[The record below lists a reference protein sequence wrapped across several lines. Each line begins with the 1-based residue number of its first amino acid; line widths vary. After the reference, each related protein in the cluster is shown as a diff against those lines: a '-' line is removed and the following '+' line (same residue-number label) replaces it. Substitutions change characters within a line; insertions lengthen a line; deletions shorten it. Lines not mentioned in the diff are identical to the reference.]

1 MKFNFYNSYR
11 FRIIVSFLFVVTLT
25 FLVFIGYNYF
35 NAKTRDLQNIT
46 LKIHNLESN
55 FTTNDKYFQSFLLY
69 GYKAPEF
76 YNNNREKNI
85 DKFIS
90 NISQQKL
97 SFKTIFEEL
106 KENKIA
112 LNKAL
117 EAQIFN
123 DILILETSAKSLKK
137 IRHSLGFKDFGCIG
151 KMRQLAHKIEQ
162 MQLISNENILQL
174 RRHEKD
180 FLLRLDTA
188 YINKFNRLADKL
200 ITTYKTST
208 ITSNSLNQY
217 KTLFNDVAELYFKV
231 GKNNTQGLYGTIF
244 TINNNI
250 YSNTENLISKV
261 QQEILIKNDNITKYI
276 KISFLLIIIL
286 IIAIIVYLSVTLTR
300 DLKKLQT
307 SMYKFIKSGF
317 KEYDIKNDA
326 EKSNILEVNFLYKA
340 YDLLKENLLKN
351 IDGLK
356 LTIEELE
363 RTTAYKS
370 SFLANM
376 SHEIRTPLNGI
387 IGVLNLFD
395 QKDLNEEQNKLL
407 EIANYSS
414 SHLLGLINLILDY
427 SKISAGKMKLE
438 NVAID
443 IENDLNKLVKIFE
456 FQANEKNIDLQ
467 YNYVKNE
474 GSAAMV
480 YGDTIRINQIII
492 NLLNNAVKFTNEGWI
507 KLKIVQKPLDSK
519 RDIISFSVEDTGIG
533 IDEEKSKKIFQ
544 AFEQVDLSTTRK
556 FGGTG
561 LGLAISNELAILMGG
576 ELKFKSKKN
585 KGSRFY
591 FSLIL
596 DRANN
601 QTDKHTNG
609 LIKKLPKLGKTTNV
623 LIVDDNAM
631 NQKVLSLM
639 LKKFNMKIDFA
650 FNGLEALDAVDNK
663 EYDMIFMD
671 IQMPMMDGLEATRVI
686 KKSETYAQNPFPI
699 IAVSASAYIDDR
711 KKAINSGIDDFISK
725 PIEIKKLNDLLIKYS
740 LKI

>member
-11 FRIIVSFLFVVTLT
+11 FRIIVSFIFVVALT
-25 FLVFIGYNYF
+25 FSVFIGYNYF
-35 NAKTRDLQNIT
+35 NTKTRDLQNIT
-46 LKIHNLESN
+46 VEIHNLETD
-55 FTTNDKYFQSFLLY
+55 FTANNKYFQSFLLY
-69 GYKAPEF
+69 GYKSPNF
-76 YNNNREKNI
+76 YYKNEEINI
-85 DKFIS
+85 DTYLS
-90 NISQQKL
+90 NINSQKHNFLNIFTKL
-97 SFKTIFEEL
+97 SQNNIQLNPQFQTAIQKDFNALENAAKEL
-106 KENKIA
+106 KN
-112 LNKAL
+112 
-117 EAQIFN
+117 
-123 DILILETSAKSLKK
+123 T
-137 IRHSLGFKDFGCIG
+137 RRTLGFKDFGTIG
-151 KMRQLAHKIEQ
+151 NMRQLAHKIENSKH
-162 MQLISNENILQL
+162 ISNENILQL

-180 FLLRLDTA
+180 YLLRLDSL
-188 YINKFNRLADKL
+188 YIFKFNALTKA
-200 ITTYKTST
+200 
-208 ITSNSLNQY
+208 LNAQHHRNPMVSDLLQQY
-217 KTLFNDVAELYFKV
+217 NLEFNKVAELYYHI
-231 GKNNTQGLYGTIF
+231 GKDNTQGLYGTIF
-244 TINNNI
+244 SLNNQI
-250 YSNTENLISKV
+250 YSNTKVLIDSV
-261 QQEILIKNDNITKYI
+261 QKEISIKNDNINKYV
-276 KISFLLIIIL
+276 KISFLLIVLL
-286 IIAIIVYLSVTLTR
+286 IIIIIVYLSVTLTR
-300 DLKKLQT
+300 DLKKLQS

-317 KEYDIKNDA
+317 KDYDIDKNS
-326 EKSNILEVNFLYKA
+326 ETSSILEVNFLYKA
-340 YDLLKENLLKN
+340 YGLLKENLLKN

-395 QKDLNEEQNKLL
+395 QRELNDEQKRLL

-438 NVAID
+438 NIAID
-443 IENDLNKLVKIFE
+443 IESDLTKLVKIFE
-456 FQANEKNIDLQ
+456 FQADEKNIDLQ
-467 YNYVKNE
+467 YQYIKNE
-474 GSAAMV
+474 GAAAMV

-507 KLKIVQKPLDSK
+507 KLKVIQKPLDSK
-519 RDIISFSVEDTGIG
+519 RDLISFSVEDTGIG

-561 LGLAISNELAILMGG
+561 LGLAISNELAMLMGA
-576 ELKFKSKKN
+576 ELKFKSQKD

-596 DRANN
+596 ERAEN
-601 QTDKHTNG
+601 QTEKHTNG
-609 LIKKLPKLGKTTNV
+609 LIKKLPKLGKTSNV

-639 LKKFNMKIDFA
+639 LKKFNMNIDFA
-650 FNGLEALDAVDNK
+650 FNGLDALDAVEDK
-663 EYDMIFMD
+663 AYDMIFMD
-671 IQMPMMDGLEATRVI
+671 IQMPVMDGLEATRII
-686 KKSETYAQNPFPI
+686 KKSETYSDNPFPI
-699 IAVSASAYIDDR
+699 IAVSASAYVDDR

-740 LKI
+740 LKV

>member
-11 FRIIVSFLFVVTLT
+11 FRIILSFLFVVTLT

-35 NAKTRDLQNIT
+35 NAKTRELQNIT
-46 LKIHNLESN
+46 VEIHNLKTDFTSN
-55 FTTNDKYFQSFLLY
+55 NKHFQSFLLY
-69 GYKAPEF
+69 GYKSPNF
-76 YNNNREKNI
+76 YHQNTEVNI
-85 DKFIS
+85 DTYIQ
-90 NISQQKL
+90 NIIQQQKDFL
-97 SFKTIFEEL
+97 YIFAKL
-106 KENKIA
+106 TKNNIP
-112 LNKAL
+112 LNPQLPTDIQNHFKAL
-117 EAQIFN
+117 ENAAYQ
-123 DILILETSAKSLKK
+123 LKK
-137 IRHSLGFKDFGCIG
+137 TRRALGYKDYGTIG
-151 KMRQLAHKIEQ
+151 KMRQIAHQIEQ
-162 MQLISNENILQL
+162 SHYISNENILRL

-180 FLLRLDTA
+180 YLLRLDSL
-188 YINKFNRLADKL
+188 YISKFNRLSESLATSSL
-200 ITTYKTST
+200 VNTTASDLLNLYK
-208 ITSNSLNQY
+208 IH
-217 KTLFNDVAELYFKV
+217 FNKVAELHFLI
-231 GKNNTQGLYGTIF
+231 GKDNSQGLYGTISK
-244 TINNNI
+244 INTHI
-250 YSNTENLISKV
+250 YSNTKTLIDTVHEEIKSKNENI
-261 QQEILIKNDNITKYI
+261 NKYV
-276 KISFLLIIIL
+276 KISFLLIVLL
-286 IIAIIVYLSVTLTR
+286 IIIIIVYLSVTLTR

-317 KEYDIKNDA
+317 KDYDIDKNS
-326 EKSNILEVNFLYKA
+326 ETSSILEVNFLYKA
-340 YDLLKENLLKN
+340 YDLLRENLLKN

-395 QKDLNEEQNKLL
+395 QTQLNTQQNKLL

-438 NVAID
+438 HITID
-443 IENDLNKLVKIFE
+443 VESDLNKLVKIFA
-456 FQANEKNIDLQ
+456 FQAEEKGIDLH
-467 YNYVKNE
+467 YKYVKIE
-474 GSAAMV
+474 GASPLV

-507 KLKIVQKPLDSK
+507 KLKVIQKPLDSK
-519 RDIISFSVEDTGIG
+519 RDLLSFSVEDTGIG
-533 IDEEKSKKIFQ
+533 MDEEKSKKIFQ

-556 FGGTG
+556 YGGTG
-561 LGLAISNELAILMGG
+561 LGLTISNELALLMGG
-576 ELKFKSKKN
+576 ELKFKSEQG
-585 KGSRFY
+585 KGTRFY

-596 DRANN
+596 NRAENAV
-601 QTDKHTNG
+601 QSKSNG
-609 LIKKLPKLGKTTNV
+609 LIKKLPKLGKTSNV

-639 LKKFNMKIDFA
+639 LKKFNMNIDFA
-650 FNGLEALDAVDNK
+650 YNGLEALDAVDTN

-671 IQMPMMDGLEATRVI
+671 IQMPVMDGLEATRII
-686 KKSETYAQNPFPI
+686 KNSDKYALNPFPI
-699 IAVSASAYIDDR
+699 IAVSASAYVDDR

-740 LKI
+740 LKV

>member
-11 FRIIVSFLFVVTLT
+11 FRIILSFLFVVALT

-35 NAKTRDLQNIT
+35 NTKTRDLQHIT
-46 LKIHNLESN
+46 LEIHHLETE
-55 FTTNDKYFQSFLLY
+55 FTANNKHFQSFLLY
-69 GYKAPEF
+69 GYKSSSFYSDNEETTIDTFIHTIAFLQNDFQGIFKKLVANDISLAPYF
-76 YNNNREKNI
+76 QTQIQN
-85 DKFIS
+85 DF
-90 NISQQKL
+90 Q
-97 SFKTIFEEL
+97 
-106 KENKIA
+106 
-112 LNKAL
+112 AL
-117 EAQIFN
+117 ETA
-123 DILILETSAKSLKK
+123 AKQLKATRRTLGYRDYGT
-137 IRHSLGFKDFGCIG
+137 IGNMRH
-151 KMRQLAHKIEQ
+151 LAHQIEQ
-162 MQLISNENILQL
+162 SNSISNENILQL

-180 FLLRLDTA
+180 YLLRLDSS
-188 YINKFNRLADKL
+188 YILKFNRL
-200 ITTYKTST
+200 S
-208 ITSNSLNQY
+208 
-217 KTLFNDVAELYFKV
+217 KTLREQYHSDDTPAQLLQQYEAEFNRVAKLYFQI
-231 GKNNTQGLYGTIF
+231 GKDNTQGLYGTIF
-244 TINNNI
+244 KLNNAI
-250 YSNTENLISKV
+250 YTNTKTLIDTV
-261 QQEILIKNDNITKYI
+261 QQEINSKNENINKYI
-276 KISFLLIIIL
+276 KISFLLIVLL
-286 IIAIIVYLSVTLTR
+286 IIISIVYLSVTLTR

-317 KEYDIKNDA
+317 KEYDIDKRD
-326 EKSNILEVNFLYKA
+326 ETSNILEVNFLYKA
-340 YDLLKENLLKN
+340 YDLLRENLLKN

-395 QKDLNEEQNKLL
+395 QSQLNPQQKKLL

-438 NVAID
+438 HIAID
-443 IENDLNKLVKIFE
+443 IESDLNKLVKIFD
-456 FQANEKNIDLQ
+456 FQAEEKGIDLQ
-467 YNYVKNE
+467 YKYVKIE
-474 GSAAMV
+474 GTSPLV

-492 NLLNNAVKFTNEGWI
+492 NLLNNAIKFTNEGWI
-507 KLKIVQKPLDSK
+507 KLKVIQKPLDSN
-519 RDIISFSVEDTGIG
+519 RDLLSFSVEDTGIG
-533 IDEEKSKKIFQ
+533 MDEEKSKKIFQ

-561 LGLAISNELAILMGG
+561 LGLTISNELALLMGG
-576 ELKFKSKKN
+576 ELKFKSEQG

-596 DRANN
+596 NRAKNRPQPN
-601 QTDKHTNG
+601 GNG
-609 LIKKLPKLGKTTNV
+609 LIKKLPKLGKTSNV

-639 LKKFNMKIDFA
+639 LKKFNMSIDFA
-650 FNGLEALDAVDNK
+650 YNGLEALDAVESCD
-663 EYDMIFMD
+663 YDMIFMD

-686 KKSETYAQNPFPI
+686 KSSDKYVQNPFPI
-699 IAVSASAYIDDR
+699 IAVSASAYVDDR

-740 LKI
+740 LKV